1 MKKTEI
7 IDMNA
12 FFKYLYLTL
21 ALAIAALSYN
31 LFMRSFGI
39 VTGGAG
45 GFGMVMEHITGID
58 SSVIVFILCAV
69 CAVFGFI
76 FLGFEDSIAALYIAI
91 VFPLFIKMF
100 DFLVS
105 YFSFSRENLLL
116 AVIFGGI
123 LNGISNGMLYQTGLN
138 TGGFGVISK
147 IIYKYSHRS
156 VTSVNFIINSIIV
169 VVGGFIFGFTNAIY
183 AVIMNYI
190 ITYVSEKIFIGIS
203 KSKAF
208 YIISSKDDQIF
219 DFIVNEMKHDVTIFN
234 VVGEYMGDKRKMIMS
249 VIPTR
254 EYFMLKSAIKEID
267 DDAFVFVADSYEV
280 LKEDVLIN
288 S

>member
-39 VTGGAG
+39 VTGGSG

-76 FLGFEDSIAALYIAI
+76 FLSFEDSIAALYIAI

-280 LKEDVLIN
+280 LKEDALIN

>member
-1 MKKTEI
+1 MKKVEI
-7 IDMNA
+7 MDMNA

-21 ALAIAALSYN
+21 ALAISALSYN

-45 GFGMVMEHITGID
+45 GVGMIMEHITGVD
-58 SSVIVFILCAV
+58 SSVIVFIICAI
-69 CAVFGFI
+69 CAILGFI
-76 FLGFEDSIAALYIAI
+76 FLGFEDSIAALYIAL

-100 DFLVS
+100 DFFVS
-105 YFSFSRENLLL
+105 YFSLSRENLLL

-147 IIYKYSHRS
+147 IIYRYTHRS
-156 VTSVNFIINSIIV
+156 ITNVNFVINSIIV
-169 VVGGFIFGFTNAIY
+169 VIGGFVFGFTNAIY

-203 KSKAF
+203 RSKAF
-208 YIISSKDDQIF
+208 YIISSKDEEIF
-219 DFIVNEMKHDVTIFN
+219 DFIVNELKHDVTIFN
-234 VVGEYMGDKRKMIMS
+234 VVGEYMGDKKKMIMS
-249 VIPTR
+249 VIPTKK
-254 EYFMLKSAIKEID
+254 YFILKNAIKEID
-267 DDAFVFVADSYEV
+267 EDAFVFVADSYEV